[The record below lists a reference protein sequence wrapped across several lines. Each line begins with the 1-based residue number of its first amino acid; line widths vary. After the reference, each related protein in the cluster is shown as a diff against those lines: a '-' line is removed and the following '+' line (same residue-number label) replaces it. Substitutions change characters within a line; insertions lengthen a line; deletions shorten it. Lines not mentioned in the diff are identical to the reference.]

1 MESVRVSPIAR
12 LASRN
17 EFYACL
23 AGVNGDEAG
32 DMQLTEE
39 QKQQV
44 VGWIGDGAKLADVQ
58 RRLADEFDVR
68 LTYMETRFLID
79 DLHVTPK
86 DAPAPP
92 PSPTLAS
99 AAAPP
104 KSGAPSDILS
114 SEAPAGKAGG
124 VSLKVDEITRPGA
137 VVSGQVSFSDGGKA
151 LWYMDQMGRLGM
163 QPDQPGYRPPEA
175 DVAEFQVALD
185 QELAKLGF

>member
-1 MESVRVSPIAR
+1 MRA
-12 LASRN
+12 
-17 EFYACL
+17 FCACL
-23 AGVNGDEAG
+23 ARVNGDEPD

-44 VGWIGDGAKLADVQ
+44 VRWIADGAKLADVQ

-86 DAPAPP
+86 DEPVPAPT
-92 PSPTLAS
+92 PTLAGTGTP
-99 AAAPP
+99 AAAGAATGVLPP
-104 KSGAPSDILS
+104 
-114 SEAPAGKAGG
+114 EAPVGKGG
-124 VSLKVDEITRPGA
+124 RVSVKVDEITRPGA
-137 VVSGQVSFSDGGKA
+137 MVSGQVSFSDGGKA

-163 QPDQPGYRPPEA
+163 QPDQPSYRPPEA

>member
-1 MESVRVSPIAR
+1 
-12 LASRN
+12 
-17 EFYACL
+17 
-23 AGVNGDEAG
+23 
-32 DMQLTEE
+32 MQLTEE

-44 VGWIGDGAKLADVQ
+44 VRWIADGAKLADVQ
-58 RRLADEFDVR
+58 RRLAEEFDVR

-86 DAPAPP
+86 DEPAPAAA
-92 PSPTLAS
+92 PTLAS
-99 AAAPP
+99 AGAPP
-104 KSGAPSDILS
+104 TSQTANEVFSP
-114 SEAPAGKAGG
+114 EAP
-124 VSLKVDEITRPGA
+124 VSKTGRVSVKVDEITRPGA

-151 LWYMDQMGRLGM
+151 FWYLDQMGRLGM

>member
-1 MESVRVSPIAR
+1 
-12 LASRN
+12 
-17 EFYACL
+17 
-23 AGVNGDEAG
+23 VNGDEAG

-44 VGWIGDGAKLADVQ
+44 VRWIADGAKLADVQ

-86 DAPAPP
+86 DAPAPAP
-92 PSPTLAS
+92 PSTLAGT
-99 AAAPP
+99 AAPP
-104 KSGAPSDILS
+104 VAGPATGVLPP
-114 SEAPAGKAGG
+114 EAPLGNAGR

-175 DVAEFQVALD
+175 DVADFQVALD

>member
-1 MESVRVSPIAR
+1 
-12 LASRN
+12 
-17 EFYACL
+17 
-23 AGVNGDEAG
+23 
-32 DMQLTEE
+32 MQLTEE

-44 VGWIGDGAKLADVQ
+44 VRWIADGAKLADVQ

-79 DLHVTPK
+79 DLQVTPK
-86 DAPAPP
+86 DAPEPAAPTPLSGTTAPP
-92 PSPTLAS
+92 SSSTPAS
-99 AAAPP
+99 V
-104 KSGAPSDILS
+104 LS
-114 SEAPAGKAGG
+114 SEAPAGKPGRVA
-124 VSLKVDEITRPGA
+124 LKVDEITRPGA

-151 LWYMDQMGRLGM
+151 LWYLDQMGRLGM